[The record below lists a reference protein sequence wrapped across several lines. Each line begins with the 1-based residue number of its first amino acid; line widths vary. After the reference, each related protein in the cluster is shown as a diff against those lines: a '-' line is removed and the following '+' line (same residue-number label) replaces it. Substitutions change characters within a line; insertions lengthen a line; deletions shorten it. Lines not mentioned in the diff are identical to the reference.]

1 MKYLRWALGVL
12 LGLYVLRNLF
22 YFTLTVGSKT
32 GAMPLTGDNTAV
44 GPFVDA
50 LAWWFIAL
58 WAVLIVAYTIAAF
71 RFIRG
76 GKATIPLLVAVVLD
90 AVTLF
95 IMRGMTTYQQLIPA
109 DVKQLD
115 LIGVIVMVA
124 VLAITWWT
132 ERGAAP
138 ASAAAA

>member
-1 MKYLRWALGVL
+1 
-12 LGLYVLRNLF
+12 
-22 YFTLTVGSKT
+22 
-32 GAMPLTGDNTAV
+32 
-44 GPFVDA
+44 
-50 LAWWFIAL
+50 
-58 WAVLIVAYTIAAF
+58 VAYTIAAF